1 MSIYEY
7 DEKEH
12 IRLERAEAREE
23 GREEGLS
30 LGEKLGESKF
40 ARLIDALLK
49 DGRTDAI
56 ALVTQDEEQRER
68 YYKEYH
74 IN

>member
-12 IRLERAEAREE
+12 IRLERAEAKEE
-23 GREEGLS
+23 GRE
-30 LGEKLGESKF
+30 LGENKF
-40 ARLIDALLK
+40 ACLVQLLLK
-49 DGRTDAI
+49 DGRTDIATLVAI
-56 ALVTQDEEQRER
+56 DVEERNK

-74 IN
+74 IEE